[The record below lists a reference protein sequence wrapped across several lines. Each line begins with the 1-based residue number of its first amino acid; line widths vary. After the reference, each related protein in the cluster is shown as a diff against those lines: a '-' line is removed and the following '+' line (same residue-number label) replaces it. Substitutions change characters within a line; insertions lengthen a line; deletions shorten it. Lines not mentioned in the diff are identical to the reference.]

1 MNHIKNFSLSALTV
15 IGLVLFTIINPSE
28 SLDLLA
34 FLFISFIILQKI
46 LGEYF
51 ILVLL
56 ALRPTLDYWRDL
68 NLFSFRIFDFNMN
81 AALSI
86 FLLVWSVI
94 FCLKNYRYFKNVP
107 LKVAWLAIIIW
118 CAATG
123 LYTYHLPS
131 TITETIKL
139 ANLFGLF
146 AICHIMTQKDSR
158 MFRLGF
164 LKAALVA
171 GAAPIAFGLWQ
182 FVTRTGMDIDEI
194 SNRIFGT
201 FAHPNVLATFILI
214 LLIVVANEIIY
225 KKNNFYAHQTSYF
238 FELKTDRT
246 LKLVALGLALV
257 LALTYTRIAWIG
269 AALLIIIIG
278 LVYYRKLLLLGIGA
292 IALFY
297 AFFYPVNNY
306 LINSYNFNLQSST
319 VIFRLTARNQDADSV
334 RWRTNLTTK
343 IIPLFRDKFLVGY
356 GYGTF
361 ARVWDDNKD
370 VENIWDNTSEAHN
383 DYVKMAFESGIIGL
397 LLFSL
402 VFGSLLYHQLIY
414 GIKNHWKNIVFVAS
428 IFVYLILS
436 LSDNMLHHTPVIWW
450 FWAVWGHW
458 EALQYKRIT
467 L

>member
-15 IGLVLFTIINPSE
+15 IGLVLFTIINPSG

-94 FCLKNYRYFKNVP
+94 FCLKNYHYFKNVP
-107 LKVAWLAIIIW
+107 LKVAWLAVIIW

-123 LYTYHLPS
+123 LYTYHLSS

-146 AICHIMTQKDSR
+146 AICHIMTQKDPR
-158 MFRLGF
+158 LFKLGF

-171 GAAPIAFGLWQ
+171 AAAPIAVGAWQ
-182 FVTRTGMDIDEI
+182 FVSRTGMNIDDI
-194 SNRIFGT
+194 SNRIYGT
-201 FAHPNVLATFILI
+201 FAHPNVLATFILV
-214 LLIVVANEIIY
+214 LLIIVANEIIN
-225 KKNNFYAHQTSYF
+225 KKNNFYAHQANYF

-246 LKLVALGLALV
+246 LKLAALGLVLV

-269 AALLIIIIG
+269 AALLVMIIG
-278 LVYYRKLLLLGIGA
+278 IIYYRKLLFIGISA

-297 AFFYPVNNY
+297 ALFYPVNNY
-306 LINSYNFNLQSST
+306 LINSYNFNLQSSGI
-319 VIFRLTARNQDADSV
+319 IFRLTARNQDADSV

-383 DYVKMAFESGIIGL
+383 DYVKVAFESGIIGL

-402 VFGSLLYHQLIY
+402 VFGSLLYRQFIY
-414 GIKNHWKNIVFVAS
+414 GIQNHWKNIVFIAS

-458 EALQYKRIT
+458 EAMQYKHNKI
-467 L
+467 